1 VAADYTRNIVFN
13 VNDKAIKRATDR
25 ITRSLTN
32 IEKTLQ
38 RIERKG
44 FNNLAKSAETA
55 SKQIT
60 NTNKNVAIA
69 QKRIQLLGNAGKEI
83 GGVYQRS
90 FGKVFS
96 TFDKLLPIVSETKET
111 IRVLSRNAKRDIDL
125 ITFATKASGQG
136 ISKLVELFKQGQVS
150 AMTFVTGVSAILSK
164 TKEFGSVAITNL
176 TTLGRLI
183 EENTKKAGT
192 LVNVLGFKTGIIS
205 QPLNLFQNTQAA
217 FERNTLLARQN
228 ATRGNVVRNIQR
240 SQAARRGSD
249 FLDFS
254 RDADF
259 VTRVM
264 NSRGRPPAFR
274 FGVAGGLIG
283 PEDMP
288 GVQDPTAKAI
298 RRNERKTNKF
308 LQRIAKSTAKSAQLQ
323 QQQVAQQNFAGQT
336 PSIPSAQ
343 QRLSAAERLGIG
355 RRANPRGIFAS
366 RSGVSGRVKSGLQS
380 GLIGGGFPLLFGQGG
395 IGAVAGG
402 IGGLAGG
409 ALSPG
414 FGFAGSIVATAAAQ
428 EIQKVLDFRK
438 AVKDLNVELKNQG
451 ITTQITRKQI
461 KQLAKDLKISKEEA
475 LKLTKE
481 FGKFQDVGGLN
492 LLRIFGDRA
501 TFDATVGLNDFSNTL
516 NRIQTLSEKL
526 TLEKEFKAFE
536 ILSTKGS
543 EAANEFIINS
553 LLASEQSKK
562 FAGRFEK
569 DMKKFEDVGVSAIRG
584 VFGKLNDLQ
593 IQTFLNQDFQEIV
606 KEIMKSDEQIRS
618 IMNNPQNTKEGLI
631 SVDAKNKIDAR
642 LKEIFADT
650 LLLQQ
655 ALDKLPEKF
664 DLSTVSAKQLVDAL
678 SENVEK
684 LQFLAEFQAPTEEL
698 NKMLNP
704 MRQVLDLSVAIKN
717 GFEESFKGII
727 KGTMSVGDAFRNML
741 NRIADHF
748 LDTAAR
754 MAALQVQ
761 KGFLGL
767 FSSMFKISSNSI
779 PSIGSNNVGDV
790 LQNSFDLPKDKFANG
805 GRPPVGRASLVG
817 ERGPELFVPD
827 RSGTIIPN
835 NQLGGMAGA
844 MNVIVNVDASGSS
857 VEGDEQNG
865 RELGLVLSA
874 AIESELIKQK
884 RPGGLLA

>member
-1 VAADYTRNIVFN
+1 MANYNVDISIAVKNTAKLTAFN
-13 VNDKAIKRATDR
+13 KQLDKTAKLSAQATQG
-25 ITRSLTN
+25 L
-32 IEKTLQ
+32 
-38 RIERKG
+38 
-44 FNNLAKSAETA
+44 
-55 SKQIT
+55 
-60 NTNKNVAIA
+60 
-69 QKRIQLLGNAGKEI
+69 KEI
-83 GGVYQRS
+83 GQTS
-90 FGKVFS
+90 KINLASLNNLS
-96 TFDKLLPIVSETKET
+96 TALNKAKKEFNDT
-111 IRVLSRNAKRDIDL
+111 VLG
-125 ITFATKASGQG
+125 TKASVLAARDLASAERMVNKELKERAALLRKFRFQG
-136 ISKLVELFKQGQVS
+136 GGSAFKTFSQS
-150 AMTFVTGVSAILSK
+150 ASQ
-164 TKEFGSVAITNL
+164 ITSPNVL
-176 TTLGRLI
+176 TTAQQKSIDRQNRKRGRTPIPFGPQQFIGPSPMQGPMFGPMQGPNPMMTVNNNPRILRNIAASQLGRSGTGFGGFSEAI
-183 EENTKKAGT
+183 RGGGFFPTKKLDAVT
-192 LVNVLGFKTGIIS
+192 KSIDRHAKKIS
-205 QPLNLFQNTQAA
+205 
-217 FERNTLLARQN
+217 
-228 ATRGNVVRNIQR
+228 
-240 SQAARRGSD
+240 
-249 FLDFS
+249 
-254 RDADF
+254 
-259 VTRVM
+259 
-264 NSRGRPPAFR
+264 
-274 FGVAGGLIG
+274 
-283 PEDMP
+283 
-288 GVQDPTAKAI
+288 
-298 RRNERKTNKF
+298 
-308 LQRIAKSTAKSAQLQ
+308 KSTAKSAQLQ
-323 QQQVAQQNFAGQT
+323 QQQISFQNFAGQT
-336 PSIPSAQ
+336 PSIPQ
-343 QRLSAAERLGIG
+343 PQRRLNFAERLGIG
-355 RRANPRGIFAS
+355 KRANPRGMFAS
-366 RSGVSGRVKSGLQS
+366 AGGATARGRSAFQS

-395 IGAVAGG
+395 AGAIAGG
-402 IGGLAGG
+402 LGGLAGG

-475 LKLTKE
+475 IKLTKE

-569 DMKKFEDVGVSAIRG
+569 DMKKFEDVGVSSIRG

-650 LLLQQ
+650 LLLQE

-717 GFEESFKGII
+717 GFEESFSGII

-754 MAALQVQ
+754 MAALQIQ

-779 PSIGSNNVGDV
+779 PSIGSNSVGDV
-790 LQNSFDLPKDKFANG
+790 LQNSFDLPKDKFAKG
-805 GRPPVGRASLVG
+805 GRPPIGRASLVG

-835 NQLGGMAGA
+835 NKLGGMGGA

-857 VEGDEQNG
+857 VEGDEQGG
-865 RELGLVLSA
+865 RELGRLISV
-874 AIESELIKQK
+874 AIQSELIQQK
-884 RPGGLLA
+884 RPGGLLS